1 MTTTTKNMQSGEE
14 QQVKSPHQAPPMPER
29 GGEVKSSPGTQLVSF
44 GERITYTFAHGREVG
59 SIHFDRARGEIFYK
73 GHNIRNMDL
82 EEWQMQVME
91 GLRKTLGMQE
101 QGKRFAESYGKTLD
115 KIILEKN
122 RVAK

>member
-1 MTTTTKNMQSGEE
+1 M
-14 QQVKSPHQAPPMPER
+14 
-29 GGEVKSSPGTQLVSF
+29 VSF
-44 GERITYTFAHGREVG
+44 GERITYAFAHGREVG